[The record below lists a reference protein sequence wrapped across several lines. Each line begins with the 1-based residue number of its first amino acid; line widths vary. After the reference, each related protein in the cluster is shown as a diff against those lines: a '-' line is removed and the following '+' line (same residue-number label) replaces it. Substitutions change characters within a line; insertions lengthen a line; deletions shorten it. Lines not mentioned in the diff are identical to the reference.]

1 MATVTPM
8 IMIDL
13 HSAVPSY
20 RQLAAILGARIRSG
34 ELAAGEALPSITAL
48 AQETGLAVTTVRRA
62 ISLLIDEGL
71 AHNVPGRAT
80 YAGPRG
86 WRPGQVPPGQD
97 HAATSSVSGEAGRWS
112 DGLQPPARMMRH
124 MAGTACPERFP

>member
-8 IMIDL
+8 IRIDL

-71 AHNVPGRAT
+71 AHTVPGRAT

-86 WRPGQVPPGQD
+86 
-97 HAATSSVSGEAGRWS
+97 
-112 DGLQPPARMMRH
+112 
-124 MAGTACPERFP
+124 

>member
-8 IMIDL
+8 ILIDL

-34 ELAAGEALPSITAL
+34 EIGEGEALPSITAL

-71 AHNVPGRAT
+71 AHTVPGRAT

-86 WRPGQVPPGQD
+86 
-97 HAATSSVSGEAGRWS
+97 
-112 DGLQPPARMMRH
+112 
-124 MAGTACPERFP
+124 